1 MADEKPDDQPDA
13 DSGNA
18 EKKKQQEEHEQREQE
33 KKDRSARWPW
43 FLAGAIVLVFVI
55 VVLLIIFLPHSRVKT
70 DDAYVTAHYAMV
82 APRVSGQVSGVHV
95 DDNQTV
101 RAGQLLVSIDDRDY
115 RASLD
120 QAGAALAADRAQVDQ
135 ASAQVARQPSIIR
148 QSQAQVDAAL
158 AKLGLSHADQVRYS
172 NLAATG
178 AGTFQQHQQAD
189 TTEAQDR
196 ASLESAQADLD
207 AARHQLYALKANRT
221 TALATVQADQ
231 AQIEQARLNL
241 SYTRIYAPI
250 DGTVDQR
257 SVQVGNFVSPGGA
270 LMIVVPLHQAYIE
283 ANYRE
288 LALRHMRPGQH
299 VRIHLDAYDVW
310 LDGYVESLPA
320 ASGGALSPIPPNN
333 ATGNFTKIVQR
344 LPVKIVPYPNQPLAR
359 LLRIGMSVETIV
371 DTHLEDVVAAHRQ
384 HPVQPVPGQAVG
396 SR

>member
-1 MADEKPDDQPDA
+1 MADDKSDDGQT
-13 DSGNA
+13 GNDDPG
-18 EKKKQQEEHEQREQE
+18 EVEKKQQQQEHAQREQE

-43 FLAGAIVLVFVI
+43 LLAGAIVLVFVI

-82 APRVSGQVSGVHV
+82 APRIAGQINGIHV

-101 RAGQLLVSIDDRDY
+101 RAGQLLVTIDDRDY

-120 QAGAALAADRAQVDQ
+120 QAEAALAADRAQVDQ
-135 ASAQVARQPSIIR
+135 AGAQVSRQPAIIA
-148 QSQAQVDAAL
+148 QSKAQVDAAR
-158 AKLGLSHADQVRYS
+158 AKLGLSRADQVRYS

-178 AGTFQQHQQAD
+178 AGTVQQHQQAD
-189 TTEAQDR
+189 TTERQDR
-196 ASLESAQADLD
+196 ASLESADADLD
-207 AARHQLYALKANRT
+207 AARHQLDALKANRT
-221 TALATVQADQ
+221 TALAKVQADQ

-250 DGTVDQR
+250 DGQVDQR
-257 SVQVGNFVSPGGA
+257 SVQLGNFVSPGGA
-270 LMIVVPLHQAYIE
+270 LMLVVPLHQAYIE

-288 LALRHMRPGQH
+288 VALRHMRPGQH
-299 VRIHLDAYDVW
+299 ARIHLDAYDVW

-344 LPVKIVPYPNQPLAR
+344 LPVKIVPYPDQPLAR

-371 DTHLEDVVAAHRQ
+371 DTHLDTVAPRNAQ
-384 HPVQPVPGQAVG
+384 AAPGQAVAVQ
-396 SR
+396 

>member
-1 MADEKPDDQPDA
+1 MADDTSDDRTDDDA
-13 DSGNA
+13 GEA
-18 EKKKQQEEHEQREQE
+18 EKKKQQEEHDQREQE

-43 FLAGAIVLVFVI
+43 FLAGGIVLVFVI

-82 APRVSGQVSGVHV
+82 APRVSGQVAGVHV
-95 DDNQTV
+95 DDNQAV
-101 RAGQLLVSIDDRDY
+101 RAGQLLVTIDDRDY
-115 RASLD
+115 CASLD
-120 QAGAALAADRAQVDQ
+120 QAEAALAADRAQVDQ

-158 AKLGLSHADQVRYS
+158 AKLDLSHADQLRYS

-178 AGTFQQHQQAD
+178 AGTVQQHQQAD
-189 TTEAQDR
+189 TTERQDR
-196 ASLESAQADLD
+196 ASLESAEADLD
-207 AARHQLYALKANRT
+207 AARHQLDALKANRT
-221 TALATVQADQ
+221 TALAKVQADQ
-231 AQIEQARLNL
+231 AQIETAKLNL

-359 LLRIGMSVETIV
+359 LLRVGMSVETIV
-371 DTHLEDVVAAHRQ
+371 DTHLDDVVAAHRQ
-384 HPVQPVPGQAVG
+384 QAVQPAPGQVVAP
-396 SR
+396 R

>member
-1 MADEKPDDQPDA
+1 MADDDNDQPG
-13 DSGNA
+13 SGDDA

-43 FLAGAIVLVFVI
+43 FLAGAVVLIFVI

-82 APRVSGQVSGVHV
+82 APRVSGQINGIHV
-95 DDNQTV
+95 DDNQNV
-101 RAGQLLVSIDDRDY
+101 RAGQLLVTIDDRDY

-120 QAGAALAADRAQVDQ
+120 QAEAALAADRAQVDQ
-135 ASAQVARQPSIIR
+135 ASAQVSRQPSIIR

-158 AKLGLSHADQVRYS
+158 AKLGLSHADAVRYS

-189 TTEAQDR
+189 TTERQDR
-196 ASLESAQADLD
+196 ASLESAEADLD
-207 AARHQLYALKANRT
+207 AARHQLDALKANRT
-221 TALATVQADQ
+221 TALAKVQADQ

-241 SYTRIYAPI
+241 SYTRICAPI
-250 DGTVDQR
+250 DGQVDQR

-310 LDGYVESLPA
+310 LQGYVESLPA

-371 DTHLEDVVAAHRQ
+371 DTHLDTVAPAHPHAAPGQVVAPQ
-384 HPVQPVPGQAVG
+384 
-396 SR
+396 

>member
-1 MADEKPDDQPDA
+1 MADDKTDDQPD
-13 DSGNA
+13 DPGEA
-18 EKKKQQEEHEQREQE
+18 EKKKQQQEHEQREEEAKQ
-33 KKDRSARWPW
+33 RSARWPW
-43 FLAGAIVLVFVI
+43 VLAGGIVLVFVV

-82 APRVSGQVSGVHV
+82 APRVSGQVNGVHV
-95 DDNQTV
+95 DDNQNV
-101 RAGQLLVSIDDRDY
+101 RAGQLLVTIDDRDY

-120 QAGAALAADRAQVDQ
+120 QAEAALAADRAQVDQ

-148 QSQAQVDAAL
+148 QSQAQVDAAR
-158 AKLGLSHADQVRYS
+158 AKLGLSRADSVRYS

-189 TTEAQDR
+189 TTEQQDR
-196 ASLESAQADLD
+196 ASLESAEADLD
-207 AARHQLYALKANRT
+207 ASRHQLDALKANRT
-221 TALATVQADQ
+221 TALAKVQADQ

-241 SYTRIYAPI
+241 SYTRITAPI

-371 DTHLEDVVAAHRQ
+371 DTHLEDVAAAHRNAA
-384 HPVQPVPGQAVG
+384 PGQVVAPQ
-396 SR
+396 

>member
-1 MADEKPDDQPDA
+1 MADDDHADQGDDEKQ
-13 DSGNA
+13 
-18 EKKKQQEEHEQREQE
+18 KQQEEHEQREQE

-43 FLAGAIVLVFVI
+43 FLAGGIVLVFVI
-55 VVLLIIFLPHSRVKT
+55 VVLLVIFLPHSRVKT

-82 APRVSGQVSGVHV
+82 APRVSGQVAAVHV
-95 DDNQTV
+95 DDNQNV

-115 RASLD
+115 RAALD
-120 QAGAALAADRAQVDQ
+120 QAEAALAADRAQVDQ
-135 ASAQVARQPSIIR
+135 AGAQVARQPAIIR
-148 QSQAQVDAAL
+148 QAQAQVDAAR
-158 AKLGLSHADQVRYS
+158 ARLGLSRADQVRYA

-189 TTEAQDR
+189 TTERQDR
-196 ASLESAQADLD
+196 ASLESTQADLA
-207 AARHQLYALKANRT
+207 AARRQLDALKANRT
-221 TALATVQADQ
+221 TARAKVQADA
-231 AQIEQARLNL
+231 AQVEQARLNL
-241 SYTRIYAPI
+241 SYTRIVAPI

-257 SVQVGNFVSPGGA
+257 SVQVGNFVGPGA
-270 LMIVVPLHQAYIE
+270 AMMIVVPLHQAYIE

-288 LALRHMRPGQH
+288 LALRHMHPGQH

-320 ASGGALSPIPPNN
+320 ASGAALSPIPPNN

-371 DTHLEDVVAAHRQ
+371 DTHLDDVVAAERRQ
-384 HPVQPVPGQAVG
+384 PAPGQAVAPQ
-396 SR
+396 